1 MWQKLCITRSAE
13 KPRQASSFISSR
25 VIGPVVSWEPTVVIR
40 GSQLVPGR
48 TPPRPQALPTIFWA
62 RVKPLPVSAGAA
74 GRMNSSEALRP
85 SWARTLSVSE
95 RPISR
100 GMRPPARTS
109 SVIVLGLSSKRA
121 TISPASASPAARSI
135 VPA

>member
-1 MWQKLCITRSAE
+1 VWQKLCITRSAE

-25 VIGPVVSWEPTVVIR
+25 VMGPVVSWEPTVVIS

-48 TPPRPQALPTIFWA
+48 TPGSPQALPTIFWA
-62 RVKPLPVSAGAA
+62 RVKPLPVSEGAT
-74 GRMNSSEALRP
+74 GRMNRSLGGRP

-95 RPISR
+95 RPISS

-121 TISPASASPAARSI
+121 TIVPAPASPAARSM

>member
-1 MWQKLCITRSAE
+1 M
-13 KPRQASSFISSR
+13 
-25 VIGPVVSWEPTVVIR
+25 VSCEPTVVIS

-48 TPPRPQALPTIFWA
+48 TPARPQALPTIFWA
-62 RVKPLPVSAGAA
+62 RVKPLPVSRGAT
-74 GRMNSSEALRP
+74 GRMNISLAPRP
-85 SWARTLSVSE
+85 SWARTLSVRE

-109 SVIVLGLSSKRA
+109 SAMVLGLSSKRA
-121 TISPASASPAARSI
+121 TISPAPGSVAARSI